1 LDKIMVHVKDLIKS
15 FSHACRGVKTLV
27 KDEQSFR
34 LQILAALVVGIFLLI
49 FPLSVFEMIVVLLM
63 VALVLILEM
72 INSIFERLVDTFKPR
87 IHPVVGEI
95 KDIMAATVLVASIF
109 SAIIGVI
116 IFLPHF
122 LDLLVG

>member
-1 LDKIMVHVKDLIKS
+1 MVRIKDLVKS
-15 FSHACRGVKTLV
+15 FSHACRGVKTLI

-34 LQILAALVVGIFLLI
+34 LQIFAALAVIFLSII
-49 FPLSVFEMIVVLLM
+49 FPLSIFEIITVLLL
-63 VALVLILEM
+63 VASVLILEM

-95 KDIMAATVLVASIF
+95 KDIMAAAVLIASIF
-109 SAIIGVI
+109 SAVIGTV

-122 LDLLVG
+122 LGLLVE